1 VFFEYN
7 GHHDHCDQLRNL
19 FDVSKS
25 WAGDYRGKVGGDLLR
40 WAAHCVFGTILRFH
54 GGEHQPWSYDTA
66 TEDVIRQYLNARY
79 KLMPS
84 FIAAG
89 VQASQTG
96 FPLVVRC
103 DLFWPEHSEASSN
116 EQYVHL
122 NETLIGKVV
131 GVVVGGGGWWCL
143 VVDGGGWWWMVV
155 DGGGWLFMM

>member
-1 VFFEYN
+1 M
-7 GHHDHCDQLRNL
+7 
-19 FDVSKS
+19 
-25 WAGDYRGKVGGDLLR
+25 
-40 WAAHCVFGTILRFH
+40 FGTILRFH
-54 GGEHQPWSYDTA
+54 GAEHQPWSYDAA

-116 EQYVHL
+116 EQYLHL
-122 NETLIGKVV
+122 NETLIGKVLCM
-131 GVVVGGGGWWCL
+131 GGG
-143 VVDGGGWWWMVV
+143 V
-155 DGGGWLFMM
+155 

>member
-1 VFFEYN
+1 M
-7 GHHDHCDQLRNL
+7 
-19 FDVSKS
+19 
-25 WAGDYRGKVGGDLLR
+25 GGDLLR

-122 NETLIGKVV
+122 NETLIGKVLG
-131 GVVVGGGGWWCL
+131 GVVG
-143 VVDGGGWWWMVV
+143 GGGWWWMVV
-155 DGGGWLFMM
+155 CGGVWLWMFY